1 MRQVGVFLILLM
13 GSVLVSTGLVS
24 CASSPPAPYPPPTPT
39 LIPSLAETLQAAQA
53 AAQATMT
60 AGQAAMVGVNLTA
73 TTVALDMQRAAATQN
88 AVATATAVAIQATAQ
103 SQQATATAQARGTAT
118 AIAVEAIHA
127 EATRQA
133 FVLSVTQQAATLEA
147 TATAQV
153 LQAQATA
160 LAAQAEREQLAVE
173 QQRMMNQVWA
183 VTKWAVLII
192 AFLVIVFLLHR
203 LTALRVVKRDNGKVL
218 VVMGG
223 GRMVYDPDRNP
234 APVLEVDGGH
244 ARLPRVSEAMQA
256 ATTARDQA
264 IALALAIG
272 QRRRVSGQQIPAT
285 TVATQSIPANITV
298 EVLPP
303 ERLRSWL
310 EDVER
315 QLPPPVAMEDER

>member
-1 MRQVGVFLILLM
+1 
-13 GSVLVSTGLVS
+13 
-24 CASSPPAPYPPPTPT
+24 
-39 LIPSLAETLQAAQA
+39 
-53 AAQATMT
+53 MT

-160 LAAQAEREQLAVE
+160 LAREQLAVE

-234 APVLEVDGGH
+234 APVLEVDSGH